1 MTDSEEICG
10 YEGTN
15 SGDPCQNAVNGENGR
30 CYIPSHNAAADGG
43 DPDAVE
49 NPQGAKS
56 KLPDVRE
63 DILEAAR
70 VGASKGG
77 CARAAGIHKSTL
89 YDWLDEDSPR
99 YDPEFQREF
108 WQARWEGERRYIENP
123 DDVDSRH
130 AQFLLERSFG
140 YTKEQTIEHGG
151 DGLGDVVVSFAEDGG
166 SED

>member
-10 YEGTN
+10 YEGTD
-15 SGDPCQNAVNGENGR
+15 SGDPCQNPVTGENGY
-30 CYIPSHNAAADGG
+30 CYIPSHNAATFGVG
-43 DPDAVE
+43 PDDVE
-49 NPQGAKS
+49 NPQGANS
-56 KLPDVRE
+56 KLPEVRE

-70 VGASKGG
+70 DGLAKEA
-77 CARAAGIHKSTL
+77 CAHAAGIHKSTL

-140 YTKEQTIEHGG
+140 YTKEQTIEHEG
-151 DGLGDVVVSFAEDGG
+151 DGLGDVVVSFATDDD